1 MPNLKSTST
10 LLFKNVSTQQLIAT
24 LLPAIVVLLT
34 IVLLSVGLKIPL
46 SNFTRDT
53 SAIASINPVYGV
65 LSNIGILLWCA
76 ATSFCAFAALMIK
89 ATKHKTEYY
98 FLISS
103 ALLSAYLMLDDLFL
117 IHEKFSVKAG
127 LNEDIVFALLG
138 ITVLIYLVY
147 FRKVILQTNAIM
159 LLLALFFFSQ
169 SLVADFLENWLQ
181 MQLGHWKYLIED
193 GTKWLGIAFWCSY
206 FLYTSHQFAKQSNH
220 FTRTP

>member
-1 MPNLKSTST
+1 MPSLKSTST
-10 LLFKNVSTQQLIAT
+10 LIFKNVSTQQLIAT
-24 LLPAIVVLLT
+24 LLPAITILLA
-34 IVLLSVGLKIPL
+34 IVLLSLGLKIPL

-76 ATSFCAFAALMIK
+76 ATSFCAFAAVILK
-89 ATKHKTEYY
+89 ASKFKKKYH
-98 FLISS
+98 FLVSS

-138 ITVLIYLVY
+138 ITVLVYLIY
-147 FRKVILQTNAIM
+147 FRNVLLQTNALM

-206 FLYTSHQFAKQSNH
+206 FFNTSYQFSKHSNH
-220 FTRTP
+220 FSQT